1 MGPSLRPALPLLG
14 SAPSYLLR
22 DLPVR
27 VWTLGLHIQALPVAS
42 AKSCHLATLWAY
54 PRALSTL
61 RKRNPGERPWEAGS
75 WSFVLGI
82 PQSQLPKRA
91 LEGG

>member
-14 SAPSYLLR
+14 PALSYLLR
-22 DLPVR
+22 DLPVH
-27 VWTLGLHIQALPVAS
+27 VWTLGLHIQALPVAF
-42 AKSCHLATLWAY
+42 AKSCHLATIWAY
-54 PRALSTL
+54 SRELSAL
-61 RKRNPGERPWEAGS
+61 RKRNPGERPWKADS

-91 LEGG
+91 LEGR